1 MPKLSN
7 VYFDLTTYIICD
19 VLKHTDGYQVV
30 VDAVSSVS
38 GVQVY
43 CVEDGPE
50 VFYWQHRDVVADDQ
64 FETLEPLLSH
74 LVLLLLDRLADRQDD
89 DPPSIILDL
98 VPTLLDDLLHELQD
112 QYFVLAMAYLQ
123 QLTKRQQNSRL
134 PLVTDPLLIC
144 LPILLAKVQINS
156 FTLISLYEPTAL
168 VLPVLKHFKHQ

>member
-1 MPKLSN
+1 
-7 VYFDLTTYIICD
+7 
-19 VLKHTDGYQVV
+19 
-30 VDAVSSVS
+30 
-38 GVQVY
+38 
-43 CVEDGPE
+43 
-50 VFYWQHRDVVADDQ
+50 
-64 FETLEPLLSH
+64 

-123 QLTKRQQNSRL
+123 QFTKRQQNSRL